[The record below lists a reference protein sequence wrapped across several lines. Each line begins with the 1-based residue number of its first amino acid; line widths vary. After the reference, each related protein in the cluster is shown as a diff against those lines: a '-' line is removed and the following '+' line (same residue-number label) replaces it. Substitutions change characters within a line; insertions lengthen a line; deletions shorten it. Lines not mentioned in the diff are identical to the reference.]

1 MHCRK
6 ALCDAGHCGAGRRL
20 RIARRSIDSTPGAM
34 ASREFVDE
42 LPHRRIGMARA
53 VIDVILPAYNGAGVI
68 RSALESALAQDV
80 PLRIIVVDDGSS
92 DDSAAIARS
101 YGSRVTVITQA
112 NQGVSG
118 ARNTG
123 LAAAQAP
130 YVALLDQDD
139 IWQPGKLARQLDLIE
154 AHPDVGLVF
163 TDMRLLRRD
172 GTVVEDGFLRTTP
185 PYADLDRQPLGNHA
199 YLLPESLGQAVVR
212 FNFISPST
220 TLLRRKAIQ
229 EIGGFDPAFRLC
241 DDADCW
247 MRLLRHCSWNI
258 DRRKPCAVAS
268 VGRQRVTEV
277 GQAHSRA
284 NPHWRKGQRPSGA
297 LPRRHR
303 RLFPQ
308 GAPGFVSSARHPC
321 SARAA
326 TRGWHAT
333 TSPRAC
339 ATVAGYRRHSRSER
353 QCCRRLSATACC
365 GSNARPVSAGRRA
378 LSKLE

>member
-1 MHCRK
+1 MS
-6 ALCDAGHCGAGRRL
+6 L
-20 RIARRSIDSTPGAM
+20 PGA
-34 ASREFVDE
+34 
-42 LPHRRIGMARA
+42 IGMDTPL
-53 VIDVILPAYNGAGVI
+53 IDVILPAYNGAMVI

-101 YGSRVTVITQA
+101 YGSCVTVITQP

-139 IWQPGKLARQLDLIE
+139 IWQPGKLARQLELIE

-185 PYADLDRQPLGNHA
+185 PYADLDRQPLGSNA

-229 EIGGFDPAFRLC
+229 QIDGFDPAFRLC

-247 MRLLRHCSWNI
+247 MRLLRHVRGISIEESLVLSLVWEGN
-258 DRRKPCAVAS
+258 AS
-268 VGRQRVTEV
+268 LKWDKLILERIRMGEKTS
-277 GQAHSRA
+277 AH
-284 NPHWRKGQRPSGA
+284 PE
-297 LPRRHR
+297 
-303 RLFPQ
+303 LFPA
-308 GAPGFVSSARHPC
+308 GTADYFRKERPVSYHQLGILALRAGDTRLAR
-321 SARAA
+321 
-326 TRGWHAT
+326 
-333 TSPRAC
+333 
-339 ATVAGYRRHSRSER
+339 GYFTKSLRDR
-353 QCCRRLSATACC
+353 RRLSTALAFGSTVLPTPVRNGLLWLKRAT
-365 GSNARPVSAGRRA
+365 GLRFSTRV
-378 LSKLE
+378 E